1 VESQEQGLCGWGGK
15 KREENDK
22 ARALAENAF
31 DLNPSTMGFGDP
43 LTDRK
48 PQAGPQPNGDIS
60 LESDGFE
67 CGLAGEGCFQSGLAW
82 NQGVTKVTKG
92 NQGVRVLEIIPIAN
106 HPDPKTT
113 RIYDRHSKCL
123 TLDQVERIG
132 I

>member
-1 VESQEQGLCGWGGK
+1 MESQEQGLCGWGGK

-82 NQGVTKVTKG
+82 NQGV
-92 NQGVRVLEIIPIAN
+92 RVLEIIPIAN

-113 RIYDRHSKCL
+113 RIYDRHSKRL